1 MFLLVLP
8 KLILD
13 TFLDLLYFPLWWYT
27 GGVLASLKWCW
38 RLVLSGNNHFAP
50 GLWLGNIFVPMYG
63 QHDIEGKIISFFMR
77 LVQVLVRSLAL
88 FVWIL
93 VCLSLF
99 LIWLALPIFVFYG
112 FWFIKNP
119 AYGI

>member
-27 GGVLASLKWCW
+27 GGALASLKWCW
-38 RLVLSGNNHFAP
+38 RLVVSGNNHFAP
-50 GLWLGNIFVPMYG
+50 GLWLSNIFVPMYG

-88 FVWIL
+88 FVWVL
-93 VCLSLF
+93 VCLILF
-99 LIWLALPIFVFYG
+99 LIWLSLPILVFYG